1 MMSGWLPRMFQ
12 HVPRIVGHKWGCI
25 QPGSNVLGFEGC
37 LRLAVE
43 CINYSAYVYTSIIN
57 YIQII
62 TILTND
68 LPGIKYGI
76 LFSHLQMCF
85 PFKPESYRISH
96 CHVWWPVF
104 FSSLLLV
111 VALWLKILK
120 VQMFTY
126 AHAGAWDW
134 EWMLGARHV
143 LALLS
148 VFVLGVVVGHLLKP
162 EKKYVSWLP
171 WDLAN
176 MWWNLRL
183 GMLRFIGT
191 LTCSLHSFGPAI
203 RSFNPP
209 KQLCY
214 CLANIGKPW
223 SHGKLLYDHHMLSPP
238 RKLRDAKSSTRLWSS
253 VGATRGDGT
262 PSTSGGLCQSLGD
275 PWCSGI

>member
-171 WDLAN
+171 WDWQTCDEIWGWGCWDSLAH
-176 MWWNLRL
+176 WHVHCIPL
-183 GMLRFIGT
+183 GRQFEVST
-191 LTCSLHSFGPAI
+191 LQSSSATVWLTLVSHEAMESYFMIITCSLHPE
-203 RSFNPP
+203 N
-209 KQLCY
+209 
-214 CLANIGKPW
+214 W
-223 SHGKLLYDHHMLSPP
+223 
-238 RKLRDAKSSTRLWSS
+238 
-253 VGATRGDGT
+253 GT
-262 PSTSGGLCQSLGD
+262 PNHPPGCGQV
-275 PWCSGI
+275 